1 VDRRQCNASRYL
13 PGSPRG
19 HYESYFVRANHPS
32 RPLAFWIRYTIFSPR
47 GFAEKAV
54 GELWAIYFDGESG
67 QISASKQQVPLSVC
81 SFSDAGLEVRVGSST
96 LVDGRLE
103 GSALSPAH
111 YLSWSLTYKGEQ
123 SPLLLLPEPAYQ
135 AGFPKAKA
143 LVGTPLAVFSGSL
156 TVDGRPEQI
165 DGWVGSQNHNWGGQ
179 HTDDYA
185 WGQVA
190 GFDDAPD
197 AFLECSTARVRVG
210 PLWTPRLTLVVLRME
225 GREYQL
231 NGYLQ
236 AILAQG
242 RFGIEQGVCRWRLE
256 SRTPT
261 VRISAEITAPAA
273 HFVGLRYDNPPGG
286 FKTCLN
292 TKLARCEVAVE
303 RPDLPPLKLTAANR
317 AAFEILTDR
326 TDHGIAV
333 VA

>member
-1 VDRRQCNASRYL
+1 MDRNQCNASRFV
-13 PGSPRG
+13 PGSKRG
-19 HYESYFVRANHPS
+19 HYESYFVRANHPTG
-32 RPLAFWIRYTIFSPR
+32 PLAFWIRYTIFSPR
-47 GFAEKAV
+47 GNPENAV
-54 GELWAIYFDGESG
+54 GELWAVYFDGESG
-67 QISASKQQVPLSVC
+67 KTCASKQKAPISAC
-81 SFSDAGLEVRVGSST
+81 SFSESGLDVRIGSST
-96 LVDGRLE
+96 LVDGGLD
-103 GSALSPAH
+103 GSALSQEH
-111 YLSWSLTYKGEQ
+111 YLSWNLTYSGEQ
-123 SPLLLLPEPAYQ
+123 PPLLLLPEGAYA

-143 LVGTPLAVFSGSL
+143 LVSAPLAVFTGTL
-156 TVDGRPEQI
+156 TVDGRQEKI
-165 DGWVGSQNHNWGGQ
+165 EGWVGSQNHNWGSQ

-197 AFLECSTARVRVG
+197 VFLECSTARVRVG
-210 PLWTPRLTLVVLRME
+210 PLWTPRLTLIVLRME

-236 AILAQG
+236 AILAHG
-242 RFGIEQGVCRWRLE
+242 RFGIEGGAGRWRLE

-261 VRISAEITAPAA
+261 MGIYAEITAPAS

-292 TKLARCEVAVE
+292 TKVARCEVAVE
-303 RPDLPPLKLTAANR
+303 RPGLPPLHLTAANR